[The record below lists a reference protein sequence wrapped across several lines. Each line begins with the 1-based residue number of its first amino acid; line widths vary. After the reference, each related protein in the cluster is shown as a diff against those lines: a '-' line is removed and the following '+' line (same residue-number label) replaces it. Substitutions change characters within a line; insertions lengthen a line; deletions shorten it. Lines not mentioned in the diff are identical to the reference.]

1 MTMHNQRI
9 NEFVT
14 PTGRNFASGNIMKV
28 TMKSTKRQLDEE
40 NTPTTLELLRMEGK
54 SSSIKDPVKL
64 SRTDK
69 SVYARKSGDQAI

>member
-28 TMKSTKRQLDEE
+28 TIRPSKRQVTEE
-40 NTPTTLELLRMEGK
+40 KAPTTLELLRMKGK
-54 SSSIKDPVKL
+54 SSVTEPSQL
-64 SRTDK
+64 SRSDK
-69 SVYARKSGDQAI
+69 SVWARKSGDQAI